1 MNKKNL
7 FGELK
12 GLDERERERERGGG
26 VGPTA
31 SLSVRLFALLG
42 AENTHIR
49 KS

>member
-12 GLDERERERERGGG
+12 GLDVRERERERERER

-31 SLSVRLFALLG
+31 SLMQ
-42 AENTHIR
+42 
-49 KS
+49 KSAKELK